1 MRYFI
6 PMGPRNKNGSA
17 GYTLMEL
24 LVVLGII
31 ALLVA
36 LVAPQVIRYLGDA
49 RSGTAR
55 AQVKNI
61 ESALELYYLDTGTYP
76 GTQVGLMSLVKAP
89 ADDLNWKG
97 PYLKQETGLIDPW
110 KKPYI
115 YSNPGK
121 ASAYEVMSFGRD
133 GQPGGTGEDADIMS
147 GVK

>member
-1 MRYFI
+1 MRKI
-6 PMGPRNKNGSA
+6 RDDRSA

-55 AQVKNI
+55 AQIKNI

-76 GTQVGLMSLVKAP
+76 NAQVGLNALMRQPPDV
-89 ADDLNWKG
+89 LNWKG
-97 PYLKQETGLIDPW
+97 PYMKQESGLVDPW
-110 KKPYI
+110 AKPYV
-115 YSNPGK
+115 YANPGK
-121 ASAYEVMSFGRD
+121 TAVFDVMTLGRD
-133 GQPGGTGEDADIMS
+133 GQPGGSAEDADIS
-147 GVK
+147 SSAP

>member
-1 MRYFI
+1 
-6 PMGPRNKNGSA
+6 MGSSRREGSA

-36 LVAPQVIRYLGDA
+36 LIAPQVIRYLGDA

-55 AQVKNI
+55 AQIKNI

-76 GTQVGLMSLVKAP
+76 NAQNGLIALVKAP
-89 ADDLNWKG
+89 ADDVNWKG
-97 PYLKQETGLIDPW
+97 PYLKQETGLADPW

-115 YSNPGK
+115 YSNPGR
-121 ASAYEVMSFGRD
+121 AATYEVMSFGRD
-133 GQPGGTGEDADIMS
+133 GQPGGTGEDADIVS

>member
-1 MRYFI
+1 
-6 PMGPRNKNGSA
+6 MGTRRNEGNA

-36 LVAPQVIRYLGDA
+36 LVAPQVLRYLGDA

-55 AQVKNI
+55 AQIKNI

-76 GTQVGLMSLVKAP
+76 NSQTGLAALIKP
-89 ADDLNWKG
+89 PPDELNWKG
-97 PYLKQETGLIDPW
+97 PYMKQESGLLDPW

-115 YSNPGK
+115 YSSPGK
-121 ASAYEVMSFGRD
+121 AAAYEVSSLGRD
-133 GQPGGTGEDADIMS
+133 GQTGGTGEDADIVN
-147 GVK
+147 GNK

>member
-1 MRYFI
+1 
-6 PMGPRNKNGSA
+6 MGSSRKEGSA

-36 LVAPQVIRYLGDA
+36 LIAPQVIRYLGDA

-55 AQVKNI
+55 AQIKNI

-76 GTQVGLMSLVKAP
+76 NAQIGLIALVKAP
-89 ADDLNWKG
+89 ADDVNWKG
-97 PYLKQETGLIDPW
+97 PYMKQETGLVDPW

-121 ASAYEVMSFGRD
+121 AATYQVMSFGRD
-133 GQPGGTGEDADIMS
+133 GQPGGTGEDADIVS

>member
-1 MRYFI
+1 MS
-6 PMGPRNKNGSA
+6 PSRNEGSA

-36 LVAPQVIRYLGDA
+36 LVAPQVLRYLGDA
-49 RSGTAR
+49 RSGTAK
-55 AQVKNI
+55 AQIKNL

-76 GTQVGLMSLVKAP
+76 DAQTGLMTLVKPP
-89 ADDLNWKG
+89 AENLNWKG
-97 PYLKQETGLIDPW
+97 PYLKQETALVDPW

-121 ASAYEVMSFGRD
+121 ASAYEIMSFGRD
-133 GQPGGTGEDADIMS
+133 GQPGGTGEDADIVS
-147 GVK
+147 GSK

>member
-1 MRYFI
+1 MRYLSGMSPI
-6 PMGPRNKNGSA
+6 RKEGSA

-55 AQVKNI
+55 AQIKNI

-76 GTQVGLMSLVKAP
+76 NAQMGLMALMKQPPDA
-89 ADDLNWKG
+89 LNWKG
-97 PYLKQETGLIDPW
+97 PYLKQESGLMDPW
-110 KKPYI
+110 GKPYV
-115 YSNPGK
+115 YASPGT
-121 ASAYEVMSFGRD
+121 AAAFDVMSLGRD
-133 GQPGGTGEDADIMS
+133 GQAGGAGEDADISS
-147 GVK
+147 GTK

>member
-1 MRYFI
+1 MAPSR
-6 PMGPRNKNGSA
+6 KEGSA

-36 LVAPQVIRYLGDA
+36 LVAPQVLRYLGDA
-49 RSGTAR
+49 RSGTAK
-55 AQVKNI
+55 AQIKNI

-76 GTQVGLMSLVKAP
+76 NAQIGLTALVTPP

-97 PYLKQETGLIDPW
+97 PYMKQETGLVDPW

-121 ASAYEVMSFGRD
+121 TAVYEVMSFGRD
-133 GQPGGTGEDADIMS
+133 GQPGGIGEDADIIS
-147 GVK
+147 GSK